1 MIWRLNKS
9 FTSFIGKELLDF
21 VKYIPSIIKLLKDNL
36 GADSDDVKNICK
48 GLRLWNVITP
58 FLVISQIEDAAKY
71 EAKLLDFEANLKL
84 FYIIGAKTFFTKS
97 TIGDEENFYSHY
109 LRFYMLHIARELFES
124 HVIGLGIFTMQGF
137 ERRNKESK
145 NTFKRFNNR
154 KGNML
159 VQNLKRL
166 SDVFRNRINNY

>member
-48 GLRLWNVITP
+48 GLRLWNVTTP
-58 FLVISQIEDAAKY
+58 FFVISQIEDAAKY

-145 NTFKRFNNR
+145 NYFYKIH
-154 KGNML
+154 
-159 VQNLKRL
+159 Q
-166 SDVFRNRINNY
+166 S